1 MLIRKFKKG
10 VNYTRVVMY
19 RETMVDYKEKFWSFS
34 GAFIGLGLISY
45 FQRWSVPHSENLF
58 LIGSFGASSVLV
70 YGAIHSPLSQPRNLI
85 GGHVV
90 SAVVG
95 VTVSRFFPPE
105 SWIAGPLAVATSII
119 AMQFIRALH
128 PPGGATA
135 LIAVLGSEKI
145 KALGYWYVL
154 SPVLSGALLLL
165 AVALI
170 FNNITPRRKYPTHS
184 RLTSPVVRTWR
195 KILQHKDH

>member
-1 MLIRKFKKG
+1 M
-10 VNYTRVVMY
+10 
-19 RETMVDYKEKFWSFS
+19 
-34 GAFIGLGLISY
+34 
-45 FQRWSVPHSENLF
+45 
-58 LIGSFGASSVLV
+58 
-70 YGAIHSPLSQPRNLI
+70 
-85 GGHVV
+85 V